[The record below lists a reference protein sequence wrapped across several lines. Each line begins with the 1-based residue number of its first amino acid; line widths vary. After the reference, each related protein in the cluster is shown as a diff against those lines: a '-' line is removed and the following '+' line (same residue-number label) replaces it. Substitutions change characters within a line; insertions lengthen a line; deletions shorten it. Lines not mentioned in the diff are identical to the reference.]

1 LFLLLNCVYFPA
13 KQRRQIL
20 LYFETIFFSMD
31 ENLFTLLNLIL
42 LGMAGLG
49 VFFYLIFLTRK
60 RLSSG
65 YIHPRDN
72 DKTHSPPN

>member
-1 LFLLLNCVYFPA
+1 
-13 KQRRQIL
+13 
-20 LYFETIFFSMD
+20 MD